1 MNIGDLVRVVSVPS
15 GLPEGEL
22 ATKSL
27 FESCVGRIFP
37 IIGFQGR
44 LLELEVGE
52 ALGKQA
58 CMDSIWIEPEHVQPV
73 TAAR

>member
-1 MNIGDLVRVVSVPS
+1 MKIGDLVRVVAVPP

-27 FESCVGRIFP
+27 FQSCVGRIFP
-37 IIGFQGR
+37 IIGFQGH

-58 CMDSIWIEPEHVQPV
+58 CMDSICIEPEHIELI
-73 TAAR
+73 TDAR